1 MRPDPSGSSLIMTN
15 PASWNRYAYVLGDP
29 INSSDPTGLCTAMF
43 GGISMGLNPAPNS
56 AGSDFVNEQGALG
69 ADAGYPYS
77 NEGKISSSFGVVLS
91 SGVSTAVAL
100 ATLQYALS
108 SNSGSID
115 VVAYSGGAQAFAD
128 ALMQLSPA
136 DQARIGVMLYVLD
149 GMTVPN
155 AATSLVQSW
164 PSTTNTS
171 CGLPKVGIVPN
182 MPGATPSSNVSTAPC
197 DHTQLACLLQSS
209 PLAQIKSDGPCH
221 DPKSFYRPSWGP
233 PTTHL
238 FPIFD
243 YSNPNYGY
251 SIFTLLDLMFGGS
264 SDPAPV
270 PSTSFGYGPPK

>member
-1 MRPDPSGSSLIMTN
+1 MRI
-15 PASWNRYAYVLGDP
+15 
-29 INSSDPTGLCTAMF
+29 
-43 GGISMGLNPAPNS
+43 S
-56 AGSDFVNEQGALG
+56 AGCN
-69 ADAGYPYS
+69 AGPTIRW
-77 NEGKISSSFGVVLS
+77 ISSSFGVVLS

-136 DQARIGVMLYVLD
+136 DQARIGVMLYVAP
-149 GMTVPN
+149 GMFGTIPTLGRPQDVFVVEGQDWTSEVAAFGTVI
-155 AATSLVQSW
+155 
-164 PSTTNTS
+164 PSS
-171 CGLPKVGIVPN
+171 I
-182 MPGATPSSNVSTAPC
+182 PSSNVSTAPC